1 MVLYIIG
8 VSNLRR
14 FSVFAPKIVSFE
26 EQNGIYNTREVS
38 LLQEF
43 PHRRIF
49 LKKIRAPK
57 IVPKVIVNL

>member
-1 MVLYIIG
+1 MALYNI
-8 VSNLRR
+8 VVPNLRH

-49 LKKIRAPK
+49 FEKSFR
-57 IVPKVIVNL
+57 VPKNGNVCRL